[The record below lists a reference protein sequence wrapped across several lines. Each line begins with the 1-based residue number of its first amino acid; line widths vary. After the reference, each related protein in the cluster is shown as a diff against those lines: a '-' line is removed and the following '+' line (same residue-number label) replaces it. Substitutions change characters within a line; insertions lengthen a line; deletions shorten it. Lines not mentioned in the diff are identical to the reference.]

1 MWCESSIGK
10 IDSAAG
16 TAPVCETIAHMN
28 EEVRPV
34 DSTPAETRAEMLR
47 LSARGYTQ
55 LRHVLVQLP
64 DAGDSR
70 GSTLAQV
77 VRGRKHRALVLYL
90 LMLACWPWLEKRREP
105 LAAAVWVRALSADKG
120 LTWSASTLSRA
131 WRDLEGM
138 GLIERRREDRAVRV
152 APRREDGGAP
162 YEAPGGRK
170 DWWNAYFSLPDAFWE
185 EEWFA
190 RLSLPALVML
200 LVVAKETNGK
210 SKEVWLT
217 YAKTEPWYGI
227 KDQTA
232 QKGLKELEGWG
243 LLHRRMEKIKAPLS
257 PTGHTVRTWYSL
269 TGPFGRE
276 ARQAMQERAATE
288 RKKRLV
294 SPATTDSTTP
304 RADKATS

>member
-1 MWCESSIGK
+1 M
-10 IDSAAG
+10 D
-16 TAPVCETIAHMN
+16 
-28 EEVRPV
+28 EEVTPV
-34 DSTPAETRAEMLR
+34 DSTPEETRAEMLR

-64 DAGDSR
+64 DTEGLR
-70 GSTLAQV
+70 ESTLARV

-90 LMLACWPWLEKRREP
+90 LVLACWPWLEKSREP

-131 WRDLEGM
+131 WRDLEEM
-138 GLIERRREDRAVRV
+138 GLIERTREDRSVRV
-152 APRREDGGAP
+152 VPRREDGGAA

-170 DWWNAYFSLPDAFWE
+170 DRWNAYFSLPDAFWE

-232 QKGLKELEGWG
+232 QKGLKELEVRG
-243 LLHRRMEKIKAPLS
+243 LLRRRMEKIKAPLS
-257 PTGHTVRTWYSL
+257 PTGHTVRNWYSL
-269 TGPFGRE
+269 TGDFGRE
-276 ARQAMQERAATE
+276 ARQAMQKRAATE
-288 RKKRLV
+288 QKKRLGGPV
-294 SPATTDSTTP
+294 GTDSTTP
-304 RADKATS
+304 RTDKATS